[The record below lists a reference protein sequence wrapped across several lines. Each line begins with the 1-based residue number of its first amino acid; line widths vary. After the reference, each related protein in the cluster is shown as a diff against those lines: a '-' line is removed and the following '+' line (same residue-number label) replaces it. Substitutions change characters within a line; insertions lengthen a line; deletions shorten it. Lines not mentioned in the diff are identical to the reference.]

1 MAGKKLRN
9 IREYLFRNGRY
20 LDVARWNYHFEDG
33 KESEVL
39 KALATYQNMDGGFGH
54 GLEPDVQNPNSN
66 PMATWMAI
74 QVLRELK
81 FPKLSHNMIEK
92 ILDYLLISL
101 DRENQIWNALIPSNN
116 EYPHSPWYHYI
127 SQNTFG
133 YNPTAEFVGFILRF
147 ADDKSEIY
155 ENAVEVL
162 NSMIP
167 IITEEN
173 YEIEVHE
180 LVNVLNLYRDLKA
193 ANKTDLL
200 PNDFE
205 SFLKDKVDSSISRS
219 TSDYMESNYYTPPSM
234 YIADKNDFTY
244 IGNEDICGFYTDYI
258 EESVTDY
265 GFWQI
270 NWDWQEEEMPENV
283 VRDWAG
289 ILTVNNMLFI
299 EKIVK

>member
-1 MAGKKLRN
+1 MSGKKLRN

-20 LDVARWNYHFEDG
+20 LDVARWNYHFENG
-33 KESEVL
+33 SESEVL

-74 QVLRELK
+74 QVLRELN
-81 FPKLSHNMIEK
+81 FPTLSFSMTEK
-92 ILDYLLISL
+92 ILDYLQDSL
-101 DRENQIWNALIPSNN
+101 DKDNHIWKAQVPSNN
-116 EYPHSPWYHYI
+116 EYPHSPWYYY
-127 SQNTFG
+127 SEENTFG

-155 ENAVEVL
+155 EMGLEVL

-167 IITEEN
+167 IITDNN

-180 LVNVLNLYRDLKA
+180 LVNMLNLYRDLKA
-193 ANKTDLL
+193 VNKTNLL
-200 PNDFE
+200 PNNFE
-205 SFLKDKVDSSISRS
+205 AFIKERVDKAISRD
-219 TSDYMESNYYTPPSM
+219 TSSYTETNYYTPPSM
-234 YIADKNDFTY
+234 YISDKNDFTY
-244 IGNEDICGFYTDYI
+244 VENEDICGFYTDYI
-258 EESVTDY
+258 EESLTDY

-270 NWDWQEEEMPENV
+270 NWDWQDIEMPENV

-289 ILTVNNMLFI
+289 IITVNNMLFI